1 MRMKAIVNDSTCR
14 IVSRA
19 LLTRGT
25 VGKRMEAE
33 FSADWEGLA
42 ITATF
47 EAGDEKRDKVYTGE
61 PIVIPDE
68 VLTTAGVSVMLGF
81 QGALP
86 DGTIVKR
93 TEKEWLN
100 NVSETLDPAGVPS
113 SEPTPDWT
121 AQVQNIATEAKQVAD
136 SVRSD
141 ADAGKFNGQAGEA
154 GGWYTPEVTQPDENT
169 MRFSFTPSKEG
180 MPAVPDKDI
189 SIPGGGGSGEAG
201 GYYSPSVD
209 ADGNLSWTASKADM
223 PAVDGANIKG
233 PAGQKGDK
241 GEKGDKGDKGDTG
254 EPGGWYAP
262 EVTQPDENTLRFAFA
277 PSKEGMPAV
286 PAIDIPIPGGG
297 GDAPLRLIKT
307 VTLEETVKTI
317 TIDADNDGNAFEVSE
332 IYIQTNATNSEDQ
345 TAATSISF
353 RFNGEGTDFIG
364 TTSPMNILGGKT
376 GESGRNWIWIISLN
390 PLLALHGTW
399 LTMNTSAGKTVQ
411 CYQANEFS
419 DTNPNPYS
427 VGEKITSIEIL
438 GAAST
443 SYLAAGSG
451 FRIYG
456 R

>member
-1 MRMKAIVNDSTCR
+1 MAYEKQTWVDGVTPLDAEHLNH
-14 IVSRA
+14 
-19 LLTRGT
+19 
-25 VGKRMEAE
+25 MEQGIFNANGN
-33 FSADWEGLA
+33 S
-42 ITATF
+42 
-47 EAGDEKRDKVYTGE
+47 GE
-61 PIVIPDE
+61 
-68 VLTTAGVSVMLGF
+68 
-81 QGALP
+81 
-86 DGTIVKR
+86 DG
-93 TEKEWLN
+93 
-100 NVSETLDPAGVPS
+100 GY
-113 SEPTPDWT
+113 
-121 AQVQNIATEAKQVAD
+121 
-136 SVRSD
+136 
-141 ADAGKFNGQAGEA
+141 
-154 GGWYTPEVTQPDENT
+154 YTPEVNQPDENT
-169 MRFSFTPSKEG
+169 MRVSFSP
-180 MPAVPDKDI
+180 
-189 SIPGGGGSGEAG
+189 
-201 GYYSPSVD
+201 
-209 ADGNLSWTASKADM
+209 SKADM
-223 PAVDGANIKG
+223 PEVQPADITLPAGSGGGSGADGGYYTPEVTQTSENTMQVVFSPSKTSMPAVSGTEITL

-317 TIDADNDGNAFEVSE
+317 TIDTDNDGNAFEVSE

-364 TTSPMNILGGKT
+364 TTSAMNILGGKT

-411 CYQANEFS
+411 CYQPNEFS